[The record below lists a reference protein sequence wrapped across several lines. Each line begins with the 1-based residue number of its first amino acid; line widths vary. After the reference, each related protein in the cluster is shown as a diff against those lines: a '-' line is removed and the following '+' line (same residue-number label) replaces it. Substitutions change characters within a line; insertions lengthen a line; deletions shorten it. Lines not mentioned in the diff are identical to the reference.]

1 MGPHGSLI
9 LIQPNPE
16 GFYLTGGEGGDAHRG
31 FVTVQAVEVLA
42 AVGVLADFI
51 HRRVYFKL
59 CFRKSI
65 TYWWYSSTCWG
76 W

>member
-51 HRRVYFKL
+51 HR
-59 CFRKSI
+59 
-65 TYWWYSSTCWG
+65 
-76 W
+76 